1 MIFRKFNVTKN
12 CNTTFHMRLCFFQA
26 GGNGSDSCSCVTVG
40 EDCTSERV
48 RFDDNISFIAS
59 HTYEAEKPGIFSN
72 YFSRCNVKSP
82 LARQDR
88 VYDTLSN
95 DSIYIDM
102 IPPNSDEMLSK
113 PQKKHS
119 STTAMLRNQFFY
131 PSLNEGKSKSL
142 DDKTIIEVSTET
154 LDVPSS
160 NRRDVETFS
169 KSENLVIES
178 SKL

>member
-1 MIFRKFNVTKN
+1 M
-12 CNTTFHMRLCFFQA
+12 
-26 GGNGSDSCSCVTVG
+26 
-40 EDCTSERV
+40 
-48 RFDDNISFIAS
+48 
-59 HTYEAEKPGIFSN
+59 
-72 YFSRCNVKSP
+72 KSP

-102 IPPNSDEMLSK
+102 APPGSEEK

-131 PSLNEGKSKSL
+131 SSLTDGKSKSL
-142 DDKTIIEVSTET
+142 DDKTIIEVSNEA
-154 LDVPSS
+154 LDVPPNREATVDASS
-160 NRRDVETFS
+160 RS
-169 KSENLVIES
+169 ANLVIES

>member
-1 MIFRKFNVTKN
+1 M
-12 CNTTFHMRLCFFQA
+12 
-26 GGNGSDSCSCVTVG
+26 
-40 EDCTSERV
+40 
-48 RFDDNISFIAS
+48 RFDDNISFIGS
-59 HTYEAEKPGIFSN
+59 HTYESEKSCIFSS

-102 IPPNSDEMLSK
+102 MPANSEEK

-131 PSLNEGKSKSL
+131 PSLNDGKSKSL
-142 DDKTIIEVSTET
+142 DDKTIIEVSNEA
-154 LDVPSS
+154 LDATT
-160 NRRDVETFS
+160 NRESEASS
-169 KSENLVIES
+169 KSANLVIES

>member
-1 MIFRKFNVTKN
+1 MMTPYFLFNV
-12 CNTTFHMRLCFFQA
+12 QA
-26 GGNGSDSCSCVTVG
+26 NGNGSDSCSCATAG

-59 HTYEAEKPGIFSN
+59 QTFESEKPCIFTN
-72 YFSRCNVKSP
+72 YFSRCNVRSP
-82 LARQDR
+82 LTRQDR

-102 IPPNSDEMLSK
+102 VPPNSEEK

-119 STTAMLRNQFFY
+119 TTTAMLRNQFFY
-131 PSLNEGKSKSL
+131 PSLGDGKSKSL
-142 DDKTIIEVSTET
+142 DDKTIIEVSNEA
-154 LDVPSS
+154 LDAPP
-160 NRRDVETFS
+160 NRELDIRASGGST
-169 KSENLVIES
+169 NLVIES

>member
-1 MIFRKFNVTKN
+1 MWF
-12 CNTTFHMRLCFFQA
+12 CFQA

-59 HTYEAEKPGIFSN
+59 HTYESEKSGIFSS

-102 IPPNSDEMLSK
+102 VAPNSNGEESSK

-131 PSLNEGKSKSL
+131 PSLNDGKSKSL
-142 DDKTIIEVSTET
+142 DDKTIIEVSTEA
-154 LDVPSS
+154 LDVVPPNKS
-160 NRRDVETFS
+160 VETFS
-169 KSENLVIES
+169 KSENLVTES